1 MTSTH
6 TRPVTR
12 LAAGAA
18 SVAALF
24 ALTGCADDAADE
36 SSEQTSASQ
45 EATMDAEASADEEV
59 VRLDDVGDDLEASVG
74 EELTVVGAVQ
84 DVITPDVFTLVDPTG
99 TTLDPVL
106 VVGADASD
114 TLAPEQ
120 EVEVTGVVKDDF
132 DIEQAEETLDI
143 QLEDEL
149 LTEWRDGLFL
159 EAQQVEPYSGEES

>member
-1 MTSTH
+1 MTSMH

-18 SVAALF
+18 GVAALL
-24 ALTGCADDAADE
+24 ALTGCADDPADQ

-59 VRLDDVGDDLEASVG
+59 VRLDDVGDDLEASIG

-114 TLAPEQ
+114 SLAPEQ
-120 EVEVTGVVKDDF
+120 EVQVTGVVKSDF
-132 DIEQAEETLDI
+132 DIAQAEETLDI

-149 LTEWRDGLFL
+149 LTEWREGLYV
-159 EAQQVEPYSGEES
+159 EAQQVEPYSGEQS